1 MSDVYSSTEANN
13 LIIKYS
19 AHNNI
24 RGIYEM
30 LITFTIYFSS
40 LIGAYWAYQQHHFIV
55 ILPFIFFNALSMM
68 RLFTLEHDC
77 GHGSLFTSKALN
89 IWFGRL
95 ASIITLTPFYPWRWR
110 HLSHH
115 RIVNHIENRT
125 INKTERRDIGY
136 VLLYTVSEYQKKTKV
151 NKLLYKVI
159 HNPILYYM
167 ILAPFSFIFISRF
180 MGSLEDLPE
189 DHHKQHMHSILLNN
203 LFTLSYYA
211 LYLYFFGIQ
220 FLITVYLTSAIFAA
234 ACGTWFFQVQHI
246 FPGTKFFSDNDQQ
259 GVDSTFQVTSFY
271 KLPILLDW
279 FTCSIGYHHIHHL
292 FPTIPGYNLKKCYRE
307 NPLLHTV
314 NIVTL
319 RDTLKIMRL
328 KLYDNIKL
336 HRLIS
341 WKEYYQQYSE

>member
-1 MSDVYSSTEANN
+1 
-13 LIIKYS
+13 
-19 AHNNI
+19 
-24 RGIYEM
+24 
-30 LITFTIYFSS
+30 
-40 LIGAYWAYQQHHFIV
+40 
-55 ILPFIFFNALSMM
+55 
-68 RLFTLEHDC
+68 
-77 GHGSLFTSKALN
+77 
-89 IWFGRL
+89 
-95 ASIITLTPFYPWRWR
+95 
-110 HLSHH
+110 
-115 RIVNHIENRT
+115 
-125 INKTERRDIGY
+125 
-136 VLLYTVSEYQKKTKV
+136 
-151 NKLLYKVI
+151 
-159 HNPILYYM
+159 
-167 ILAPFSFIFISRF
+167 
-180 MGSLEDLPE
+180 
-189 DHHKQHMHSILLNN
+189 MHSILLNN